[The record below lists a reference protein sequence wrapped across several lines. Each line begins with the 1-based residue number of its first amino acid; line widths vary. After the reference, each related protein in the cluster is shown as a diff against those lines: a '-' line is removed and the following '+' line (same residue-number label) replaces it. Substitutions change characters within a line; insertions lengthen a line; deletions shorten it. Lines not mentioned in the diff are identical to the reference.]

1 MVDDASRMITV
12 DFLKGKNEAV
22 QKVKDY
28 ITHLTVH
35 GRNPRCIRV
44 DRGKE
49 FINQA
54 LQAWSRERGLD
65 IQQTAPYTPSQ
76 NGVAERANR
85 TLVELARAMIRG
97 QRAPEFLWE
106 LSVAHA
112 AYLRNRAYTATLKD
126 KTPYEIWYGSKPD
139 VSHLRE
145 FGAPVWVLLQ
155 GQHKERKILPK

>member
-1 MVDDASRMITV
+1 MTLC
-12 DFLKGKNEAV
+12 FLKGKHEAA
-22 QKVKDY
+22 QAVKDY
-28 ITHLTVH
+28 FAHLETHGCTAKAM
-35 GRNPRCIRV
+35 RT

-49 FINQA
+49 FVNDV
-54 LQAWSRERGLD
+54 LQRWCQSKGIETQL
-65 IQQTAPYTPSQ
+65 TAPYTPSQ

-145 FGAPVWVLLQ
+145 F
-155 GQHKERKILPK
+155 